1 VGHDPSVNGSARK
14 GERHP
19 NPVEEPDKPDKT
31 PTGRSDNAEV
41 NEIRQQFHGQ
51 LDDLRIDVVRL
62 GLMTT
67 DAITAGTEAF
77 LEADLVAAD
86 HVIHADRAIDELT
99 HSLEERCYTTL
110 ARQQPMASDLRIVVA
125 VLRTIHE
132 LERTGDLMVNVA
144 KTTRRIYPVELPD
157 PVRRIVESM
166 GRQAALQLRVA
177 IEAFAESDCARA
189 MALEDMDDTMDDLQ
203 RDLFRT
209 IFALGRADEA
219 GLQQSVQVALVG
231 RFYERMADHAVNIGE
246 RVTYMVTGE
255 MPGAEG
261 NGEIPGDGLGIT
273 LD

>member
-1 VGHDPSVNGSARK
+1 MNDARQ
-14 GERHP
+14 
-19 NPVEEPDKPDKT
+19 
-31 PTGRSDNAEV
+31 SY
-41 NEIRQQFHGQ
+41 HGQ
-51 LDDLRIDVVRL
+51 LDELRVGVVRL
-62 GLMTT
+62 GLMAT
-67 DAITAGTEAF
+67 DAISAGTDAF
-77 LEADLVAAD
+77 LEADLGAAD
-86 HVIHADRAIDELT
+86 RVIHADLALDELT

-144 KTTRRIYPVELPD
+144 KTTRRLYPVELPD
-157 PVRRIVESM
+157 PIRRIIDQM

-177 IEAFAESDCARA
+177 LEAFAESDCARA
-189 MALEDMDDTMDDLQ
+189 MALEDMDDVMDDLQ
-203 RDLFRT
+203 RELFRT

-219 GLQQSVQVALVG
+219 GLQQMVQVALVG

-255 MPGAEG
+255 IPGAESDDSAG
-261 NGEIPGDGLGIT
+261 HGVGIS